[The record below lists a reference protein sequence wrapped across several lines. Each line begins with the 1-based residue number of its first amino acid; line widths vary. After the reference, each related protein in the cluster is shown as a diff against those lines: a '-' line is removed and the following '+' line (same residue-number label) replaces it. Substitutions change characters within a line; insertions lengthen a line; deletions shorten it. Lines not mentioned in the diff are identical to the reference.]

1 MDACQ
6 ISNARVFI
14 ESKELEN
21 AVSDDVCS
29 LKLAMEDLKYKADL
43 IKSYGLEVYNSKFEV
58 ISKLAIKE
66 ENEGKFKPEVDEVD
80 IRSPEQ

>member
-1 MDACQ
+1 
-6 ISNARVFI
+6 
-14 ESKELEN
+14 
-21 AVSDDVCS
+21 
-29 LKLAMEDLKYKADL
+29 L

>member
-29 LKLAMEDLKYKADL
+29 LKAAMEDLKYKADL